1 MQSEKNL
8 ERYTFDFKS
17 MIQIVILNSLG
28 FFFLEFI
35 IQYFASQQLN
45 ATGTQMGLIFSV
57 HVIGQLISS
66 FFTSIIADRI
76 KSKTK
81 LILLGSFGRGF
92 AYFVFYTAIVLNS
105 LIGLGIGGFTLGFF
119 VGFFWIPFNTLIAE
133 KSNKNH
139 RSQAYGK
146 RDSAIGKGL
155 LIGSIIG
162 FTIFSWGFQT
172 TDNAFIIYSPILMF
186 GIANFIAGILF
197 ILKVDESIKF
207 MDNPIKSNK
216 SITEEIS
223 TAVFS
228 KPLLIGSIFLLIVL
242 LLSNVNGSLAK
253 PFLNI
258 YLLEVIESDPTIVI
272 WAYMPSGIISML
284 LAPKLGEAVDKIHP
298 LIGITVSSVIGSI
311 ITWFLI
317 NTTNLWIFAILLI
330 FDITIVGTASLI
342 LINLLSRI
350 TLKHRGKI
358 MGFQSIFASLGCIVG
373 PIFGGLAWDNISLT
387 APFIISIF
395 IELCL
400 IPFYWLAVFLIKPHL
415 TETYDF
421 KLKIERNTI

>member
-1 MQSEKNL
+1 MQSEKNW
-8 ERYTFDFKS
+8 ERYTYDFKP

-66 FFTSIIADRI
+66 FFTGIIADRI

-133 KSNKNH
+133 KSNKDH

-162 FTIFSWGFQT
+162 FIIFSWGFQT

-207 MDNPIKSNK
+207 MDNPIESNN
-216 SITEEIS
+216 SITKEIS

-228 KPLLIGSIFLLIVL
+228 KPLLIGSVFLLVVL

-272 WAYMPSGIISML
+272 WVYMPSGIISML
-284 LAPKLGEAVDKIHP
+284 IAPKLGEALDKIHP

-330 FDITIVGTASLI
+330 FDITIVGTASLV

-358 MGFQSIFASLGCIVG
+358 MG
-373 PIFGGLAWDNISLT
+373 
-387 APFIISIF
+387 
-395 IELCL
+395 
-400 IPFYWLAVFLIKPHL
+400 
-415 TETYDF
+415 
-421 KLKIERNTI
+421 

>member
-1 MQSEKNL
+1 
-8 ERYTFDFKS
+8 

-57 HVIGQLISS
+57 HVFGQLISS
-66 FFTSIIADRI
+66 FFTGIIADRI

-133 KSNKNH
+133 KSNKNN

-162 FTIFSWGFQT
+162 FIIFSWGFQT
-172 TDNAFIIYSPILMF
+172 TDNAFIIYCPILMF

-207 MDNPIKSNK
+207 MDSPIESNN

-228 KPLLIGSIFLLIVL
+228 KPLLIGSVFLLVVL

-272 WAYMPSGIISML
+272 
-284 LAPKLGEAVDKIHP
+284 
-298 LIGITVSSVIGSI
+298 
-311 ITWFLI
+311 
-317 NTTNLWIFAILLI
+317 
-330 FDITIVGTASLI
+330 
-342 LINLLSRI
+342 
-350 TLKHRGKI
+350 
-358 MGFQSIFASLGCIVG
+358 
-373 PIFGGLAWDNISLT
+373 
-387 APFIISIF
+387 
-395 IELCL
+395 
-400 IPFYWLAVFLIKPHL
+400 
-415 TETYDF
+415 
-421 KLKIERNTI
+421 